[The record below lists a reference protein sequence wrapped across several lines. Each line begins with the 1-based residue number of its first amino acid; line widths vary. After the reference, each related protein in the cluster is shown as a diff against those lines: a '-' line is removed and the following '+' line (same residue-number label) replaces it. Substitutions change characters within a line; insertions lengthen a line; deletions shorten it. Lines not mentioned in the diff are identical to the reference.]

1 MTTWQV
7 TTEEG
12 NEEAGSHLPRMQQV
26 NAITLGRMY
35 FHHLD
40 LKRSE
45 RLPTTNTFIVVYL
58 IRFQVSQ

>member
-1 MTTWQV
+1 MTTSQV

-12 NEEAGSHLPRMQQV
+12 NEEAGSHLPRMQRVKAVTQ
-26 NAITLGRMY
+26 GRLH

-58 IRFQVSQ
+58 IRSLQY